1 MAIDKIECDVG
12 PNNFCYGYHWFWNA
26 PYLILTSKKF
36 NLKMHSLSSVVDT
49 ELGPNC
55 IRDWNKSRRKYIKV
69 GILLWILQDLSCWCF
84 IIPWQDYGG
93 RAWPLRSEVAASV
106 ERVVN
111 TSTDGTPIKQPHDV
125 VGRRT
130 GGVRVRCRRKLCEGW
145 GAEDRHEGGRAGARV
160 ESWNTDVTGR
170 GLRFSVV
177 LSVSSLLY

>member
-1 MAIDKIECDVG
+1 MWALTI
-12 PNNFCYGYHWFWNA
+12 FCYGYYWFWNA

-55 IRDWNKSRRKYIKV
+55 IRDWNKSRRKCIKV
-69 GILLWILQDLSCWCF
+69 GILLWIFRTWAAGVSSSHDKNMA
-84 IIPWQDYGG
+84 GG
-93 RAWPLRSEVAASV
+93 RGQLRSEVAASV
-106 ERVVN
+106 ERVGN
-111 TSTDGTPIKQPHDV
+111 TSADGTPIKQPHDI

-130 GGVRVRCRRKLCEGW
+130 GGARVRCRRKLCEGW

-177 LSVSSLLY
+177 LSVSYLLY